1 MNQRSISRYAS
12 PLAIVILLAGAACR
26 TGKNYERPSVLLPE
40 TFHAAALSADSSSVA
55 DLGWKDFFAAPA
67 LQSLI
72 DSGVHRN
79 FDLMLA
85 LQRMAVAQQ
94 QVKQSRLLWFPQ
106 LDVQA
111 SANTNF
117 PSKNSLNGISTN
129 QFLKTDH
136 VEDYLLSANLTWE
149 VDIWGRISRQKESV
163 LAQYLQTTEAARAVQ
178 TKLVAD
184 IASGYYNL
192 LMLDQQLAVTE
203 KNLELNLHFLEVT
216 RLLYDAGEVTYLA
229 VQQAQSQ
236 YQSTALLVP
245 QFEQS
250 LATQENAL
258 QLLTGQL
265 PGPVQR
271 DTAVSQ
277 DAASMVEAKY
287 PAGIPA
293 ALLGRRPDVRAAE
306 YSLVS
311 ANAQVGV
318 ARANMYPA
326 INITAG
332 GGLESFKASNWISL
346 PNSLFGLASGAI
358 LQPVFRRRQL
368 KTEYEIRKIE
378 REQAVT
384 TFRQS
389 VLTATTEV
397 SNALVQMDKL
407 KTQDSL
413 YGAQV
418 DTLRSAVANA
428 EYLFKSDMANY
439 LEVITAQQNALQAEL
454 NLATIR
460 RQEWSAR
467 IELYR
472 ALGGGWK

>member
-1 MNQRSISRYAS
+1 ML
-12 PLAIVILLAGAACR
+12 PLAGVLTLGGAACR
-26 TGKNYERPSVLLPE
+26 TGKNYQRPPVLLPE
-40 TFHAAALSADSSSVA
+40 TFHAAALTADSSSVA
-55 DLGWKDFFAAPA
+55 DMNWKDFFSGPA
-67 LQSLI
+67 LQALI
-72 DSGVHRN
+72 DSGLQRN
-79 FDLMLA
+79 FDLKLA
-85 LQRMAVAQQ
+85 LQRMAAAQE
-94 QVKQSRLLWFPQ
+94 QVKQSRLLWFPTVD
-106 LDVQA
+106 LQA

-129 QFLKTDH
+129 QFLGTSH
-136 VEDYLLSANLTWE
+136 VEDYLFQANVSWE
-149 VDIWGRISRQKESV
+149 IDIWGRISRQKESV
-163 LAQYLQTTEAARAVQ
+163 LSLYLQSTEAAKAVQ
-178 TKLVAD
+178 TRLVAD

-192 LMLDQQLAVTE
+192 LMLDQQLSVT
-203 KNLELNLHFLEVT
+203 KRNLELNQHFLEVT

-236 YQSTALLVP
+236 LQSTALLVP

-250 LATQENAL
+250 LALQENAL

-265 PGPVQR
+265 PGPVYR
-271 DTAVSQ
+271 DSVAAPSAV
-277 DAASMVEAKY
+277 ETKY
-287 PAGIPA
+287 SAGIPA
-293 ALLGRRPDVRAAE
+293 ALLGRRPDVKAAE
-306 YSLVS
+306 FSLVS
-311 ANAQVGV
+311 ANALVGV

-332 GGLESFKASNWISL
+332 GGLESFKASNWISI
-346 PNSLFGLASGAI
+346 PNSLFGLATGAI
-358 LQPVFRRRQL
+358 LQPVFHRRELRTQ
-368 KTEYEIRKIE
+368 YETRKIE
-378 REQAVT
+378 REEAVI

-397 SNALVQMDKL
+397 TDALVQMDKL

-413 YGAQV
+413 SGAQV
-418 DTLRSAVANA
+418 DTLRSAVSNA

-472 ALGGGWK
+472 ALGGGWR

>member
-1 MNQRSISRYAS
+1 ML
-12 PLAIVILLAGAACR
+12 PLAAVLTLGGAACR
-26 TGKNYERPSVLLPE
+26 TGKNYQRPPVLLPE
-40 TFHAAALSADSSSVA
+40 TFHAAALTADSSSVA
-55 DLGWKDFFAAPA
+55 DMNWKDFFSGPA
-67 LQSLI
+67 LQALI
-72 DSGVHRN
+72 DSGLQRN
-79 FDLMLA
+79 FDLKLA
-85 LQRMAVAQQ
+85 LQRMAAAQE
-94 QVKQSRLLWFPQ
+94 QVKQSRLLWFPTVD
-106 LDVQA
+106 LQA

-129 QFLKTDH
+129 QFLGTSH
-136 VEDYLLSANLTWE
+136 VEDYLFQANVSWE
-149 VDIWGRISRQKESV
+149 IDIWGRISRQKESV
-163 LAQYLQTTEAARAVQ
+163 LSLYLQSTEAAKAVQ
-178 TKLVAD
+178 TRLVAD

-192 LMLDQQLAVTE
+192 LMLDQQLSVT
-203 KNLELNLHFLEVT
+203 KRNLELNQHFLEVT

-236 YQSTALLVP
+236 LQSTALLVP

-250 LATQENAL
+250 LALQENAL

-265 PGPVQR
+265 PGPVYR
-271 DTAVSQ
+271 DSVAAPSAV
-277 DAASMVEAKY
+277 ETKY
-287 PAGIPA
+287 SAGIPA
-293 ALLGRRPDVRAAE
+293 ALLGRRPDVKAAE
-306 YSLVS
+306 FSLVS
-311 ANAQVGV
+311 ANALVGV

-332 GGLESFKASNWISL
+332 GGLESFKASNWISI
-346 PNSLFGLASGAI
+346 PNSLFGLATGAI
-358 LQPVFRRRQL
+358 LQPVFHRRELRTQ
-368 KTEYEIRKIE
+368 YETRKIE
-378 REQAVT
+378 REEAVI

-397 SNALVQMDKL
+397 TDALVQMDKL

-413 YGAQV
+413 SGAQV
-418 DTLRSAVANA
+418 DTLRSAVSNA

-472 ALGGGWK
+472 ALGGGWR